1 VRKPGRDQ
9 EQKTTCMNLKANLA
23 ANDQDLRPTL
33 FLGIANCFLF
43 LDHIPNNVVN
53 LITTRNY
60 GFSGASDL
68 FIFISGYTAAT
79 VFAKIMLERGVL
91 VGATRIFKRAWQL
104 YAAYIVLFISYVVS
118 IGYIAGQYSAP
129 DLINEFNISSFVE
142 HPVKILYHALFLQ
155 SKALNLDVL
164 QLYTVL
170 MVLFPPVL
178 WMMVRRAGLT
188 MTASLALYFG
198 ARAFGWNLAS
208 YPDGDW
214 YFNPF
219 CWQLLFVFGAWA
231 ALHRA
236 QDCHPF
242 LKSAIALD
250 LAIAYLMFALVM
262 TMAGRFP
269 AFGQMFPAWLFD
281 AFNPNDKENLAPYRA
296 LHFVVI
302 VFVVTRFISKDW
314 PGLKLPVFDPLI
326 KCGEQSLAVF
336 CVGVFLAF
344 IGHFTLIISS
354 GSVMM
359 QILVSATGI
368 AIMTL
373 VAYYISWSKEQD
385 SWKAVARSNEPARVS
400 AEHGVGQPQ
409 RQDRHIGDDG
419 KHDQKQDQERQDA
432 ADHLADR
439 RRRNGREHE
448 QIEPDRRMNQPDLHV
463 VGEDN

>member
-1 VRKPGRDQ
+1 
-9 EQKTTCMNLKANLA
+9 MNIKVNLA
-23 ANDQDLRPTL
+23 SNDQDLRLNL
-33 FLGIANCFLF
+33 FLGIANWFLF

-53 LITTRNY
+53 LITSRNY

-79 VFAKIMLERGVL
+79 VFAKIMLERGVI

-104 YAAYIVLFISYVVS
+104 YAAYIVLFTSYVVS
-118 IGYIAGQYSAP
+118 IGYVASQYSAP
-129 DLINEFNISSFVE
+129 DLINEFNISAFIE

-170 MVLFPPVL
+170 MVSFPPVL
-178 WMMVRRAGLT
+178 WMMMRKPGLT
-188 MTASLALYFG
+188 MAASLALYFV
-198 ARAFGWNLAS
+198 ARAFGWNLTS

-219 CWQLLFVFGAWA
+219 CWQLVFVFGAWA
-231 ALHRA
+231 ALHRS
-236 QDCHPF
+236 QDIHPF
-242 LKSAIALD
+242 LKSAVALD
-250 LAIAYLMFALVM
+250 LAIAYLIFALVM

-269 AFGQMFPAWLFD
+269 AFGDLFPAWLLD

-296 LHFVVI
+296 LHFVVT
-302 VFVVTRFISKDW
+302 VFVATRFISKDW
-314 PGLKLPVFDPLI
+314 HGLKWPVFDPLV

-336 CVGVFLAF
+336 CVGVFLSF
-344 IGHFTLIISS
+344 IGHFTLMISS
-354 GSVMM
+354 GSVMT

-385 SWKAVARSNEPARVS
+385 AWKPAARSSETARVA
-400 AEHGVGQPQ
+400 AEHGVRKPQ
-409 RQDRHIGDDG
+409 RQDRHISDAG
-419 KHDQKQDQERQDA
+419 KPDQEQDQERRQDA
-432 ADHLADR
+432 AYHLAD
-439 RRRNGREHE
+439 
-448 QIEPDRRMNQPDLHV
+448 
-463 VGEDN
+463 